1 MKKIIG
7 IAITIIIL
15 IIIIFLFKNNYKKIK
30 SGNNISNKSI
40 DEIKEYILSI
50 ESYNAN
56 ANIEVTSNKTKNIYI
71 VEQKYIK
78 EGNLYKQKVLEPE
91 NLSGLE
97 FTYDGKD
104 LSIKNS
110 KLTLNKIYTD
120 YKFIGSNELSLVK
133 FIEDYSQNQDSKI
146 YEENG
151 KIIMEVEVKQNNIYT
166 QNKKL
171 YIDKENDKIDKL
183 EIKDITQK
191 TTIYI
196 LYNKIEINR
205 LTKEEI
211 IAFSNYPINTEI

>member
-7 IAITIIIL
+7 IASTIIIL
-15 IIIIFLFKNNYKKIK
+15 IIIIFLVKNNYKKIK
-30 SGNNISNKSI
+30 IGNNISNKSI
-40 DEIKEYILSI
+40 DEIKEYILNI
-50 ESYNAN
+50 ESYSAN
-56 ANIEVTSNKTKNIYI
+56 AKVEVQSNKTKNTYI
-71 VEQKYIK
+71 IEQRYMKD
-78 EGNLYKQKVLEPE
+78 ENLYKQKVLEPK

-110 KLTLNKIYTD
+110 KLTLNKIYTE

-133 FIEDYSQNQDSKI
+133 FIEDYSQNQDTKI

-151 KIIMEVEVKQNNIYT
+151 KVIMEVEVMTNNIYT

-196 LYNKIEINR
+196 LYNKVEINN

-211 IAFSNYPINTEI
+211 IAFSNYPINAEI

>member
-56 ANIEVTSNKTKNIYI
+56 ANIEVTSNKTKNIYK

>member
-56 ANIEVTSNKTKNIYI
+56 ANIEVTSNKTKNIYK

-78 EGNLYKQKVLEPE
+78 EGKLYKQKVLEPE
-91 NLSGLE
+91 NLLGLE

-110 KLTLNKIYTD
+110 KLTLNKIYAD

-151 KIIMEVEVKQNNIYT
+151 KIIIEVEVKQNNIYT

-211 IAFSNYPINTEI
+211 IAFSNYPIDAEI

>member
-171 YIDKENDKIDKL
+171 YIYK
-183 EIKDITQK
+183 
-191 TTIYI
+191 
-196 LYNKIEINR
+196 
-205 LTKEEI
+205 
-211 IAFSNYPINTEI
+211 

>member
-56 ANIEVTSNKTKNIYI
+56 ANIEVTSNKTKNIYK

-78 EGNLYKQKVLEPE
+78 EGKLYKQKVLEPE
-91 NLSGLE
+91 NLLGLE

-211 IAFSNYPINTEI
+211 IAFSNYPIDAEI

>member
-78 EGNLYKQKVLEPE
+78 EGNLYKQKVLEPD

>member
-1 MKKIIG
+1 MKKVIG
-7 IAITIIIL
+7 IVSTIIIL
-15 IIIIFLFKNNYKKIK
+15 IIIIFLVKNNYKKIK

-40 DEIKEYILSI
+40 DEIKEYILNI
-50 ESYNAN
+50 ESYSAN
-56 ANIEVTSNKTKNIYI
+56 VKVEVESNKTKNTYI
-71 VEQKYIK
+71 VEQRYIK

-91 NLSGLE
+91 NLSGIE

-110 KLTLNKIYTD
+110 KLALNKIYTD
-120 YKFIGSNELSLVK
+120 YKFIESNELSLIK
-133 FIEDYSQNQDSKI
+133 FIEDYKNNEKTKV
-146 YEENG
+146 YEENER
-151 KIIMEVEVKQNNIYT
+151 IIMEVEAMTNNIYT

-171 YIDKENDKIDKL
+171 YIDKKNNKIDKL

-196 LYNKIEINR
+196 LYNKVEINN

-211 IAFSNYPINTEI
+211 IAFSNYLINSEI

>member
-1 MKKIIG
+1 MKMIIV
-7 IAITIIIL
+7 IAISILIL

-56 ANIEVTSNKTKNIYI
+56 ANIEVTSNKTKNIYK

-78 EGNLYKQKVLEPE
+78 EGKLYKQKVLEPE
-91 NLSGLE
+91 NLLGLE

-211 IAFSNYPINTEI
+211 IAFSNYPIDAEI

>member
-15 IIIIFLFKNNYKKIK
+15 IIIIFLFKNNFKKIK

>member
-110 KLTLNKIYTD
+110 KLTLNKIYTY

>member
-78 EGNLYKQKVLEPE
+78 EGKLYKQKVLEPE

>member
-56 ANIEVTSNKTKNIYI
+56 ANIEVTSNKTKNIYK

-211 IAFSNYPINTEI
+211 LAFSNYPINTEI